1 VYQNIYI
8 SRKDNTVHLWD
19 DEKGYRTFPYEKYA
33 YKRHPGGNF
42 KSLYGDELVRVTN
55 YNDKDP
61 NLFESDV
68 PAEMRVLLD
77 YYPDSDEP
85 SVGHKVGVIDIEVST
100 EGGFPNMELADKE
113 ITSISLYDCVTRTCY
128 VFVLDRDGKVEKD
141 ETEVDAWLPNDW
153 KVQSEEESKKI
164 KIVTLP
170 YDNED
175 DMLMG
180 FMDKWQECA
189 FTIVTGWNVDFFD
202 MPYLYT
208 RLKSCLTAKAAKC
221 LSPIGTCYL
230 NAYNKRLTIAGIS
243 VMDYIL
249 LYKKFLAGKMEP
261 TWALGPI
268 GKKVVGF
275 GKVQYHGNLNDLYKS
290 DIKKFLE
297 YNITDVKIVV
307 AIDVKLKLI
316 DLYRNI
322 CHVGHVPYESFHMPA
337 RYLDGASLMYL
348 HRNNVIAPNKPAGGR
363 EEYEEQQEDGEEGF
377 SGAFVKEPVPGRY
390 DWVFDLDLTSMY
402 PNIIISL
409 NISPETKVG
418 KIIKADY
425 NDDCKVEK
433 RRSVLKE
440 IDEMETE
447 MKERLWSN
455 EEGKEE
461 YIQKRCREFDMEYH
475 VREKLEHYHLGATE
489 YKKEEFSNL
498 ITQSNYSLS
507 SNGVLY
513 RTDKPGV
520 VPTLLQ
526 LWFGQRKDMRKK
538 AAEFRKAGNIE
549 KYNFYNQRQQVQKIL
564 LNSFYGVLG
573 LPIFRFYDID
583 NAEAVTMSG
592 VDIIQTTS
600 KAINIYYKNALE
612 VEDGDWVVYSD
623 TDSCFVDAVP
633 IIKKRFPDI
642 NFNNDDEMTKAIM
655 SVTTEVQTYVNKF
668 YDIMAKRFFNIPKH
682 TFDAKQ
688 EVISKTSFWLA
699 KKRYAQWIIHKEGHL
714 LEKPELEVK
723 GIDVV
728 RTSFPSA
735 FRKFMDLFLRKL
747 LTAAPK
753 AEIDEMILKAR
764 EDVIKTLPV
773 IEIAK
778 NTSVKYV
785 SQDGANNY
793 NPESRRP
800 FHFENKTPAQAKA
813 ALAYNDL
820 ILKMG
825 LEKTCEP
832 IRHGSKIK
840 WVYLQKNGY
849 GLDAIAF
856 KGDGND
862 ADELLDFIN
871 AHVDRKKMFENELKS
886 KLEDFYD
893 VLKWSFPNPSVKTA
907 ATFFNFGE

>member
-1 VYQNIYI
+1 MYQNIYI

-19 DEKGYRTFPYEKYA
+19 DEKGLRTFPYEKYA
-33 YKRHPGGNF
+33 YKRHVGGNF

-61 NLFESDV
+61 DLFESDV
-68 PAEMRVLLD
+68 SPEMRVLLD

-85 SVGHKVGVIDIEVST
+85 SKGNKVGVIDIEIST
-100 EGGFPNMELADKE
+100 EGGFSTPELAE
-113 ITSISLYDCVTRTCY
+113 QPITSISLYDCVTRTCF
-128 VFVLDRDGKVEKD
+128 VFVLDKDGKVEKN
-141 ETEVDAWLPNDW
+141 ETEVAPWLPLDW
-153 KVQSEEESKKI
+153 KTQTEEETKPI

-175 DMLMG
+175 DMLMS

-202 MPYLYT
+202 MPYLYN
-208 RLKSCLTAKAAKC
+208 RIKHCLTAKAAKC
-221 LSPIGTCYL
+221 LSPIGYCYI
-230 NAYNKRLTIAGIS
+230 NAFNKKLTIAGIS

-316 DLYRNI
+316 DLYRTI

-363 EEYEEQQEDGEEGF
+363 EEYEESMEDGEEGF
-377 SGAFVKEPVPGRY
+377 SGAFVKQPVPGKY
-390 DWVFDLDLTSMY
+390 NWVFDLDLTSMY

-418 KIIKADY
+418 KVIKAEY

-433 RRSVLKE
+433 RREILKE

-447 MKERLWSN
+447 MKQRLWSN
-455 EEGKEE
+455 DEGKEE
-461 YIQKRCREFDMEYH
+461 YIQRRCREFDMEYH
-475 VREKLEHYHLGATE
+475 VREKLENYHLGTVQ
-489 YKKEEFSNL
+489 YKKDEFKSL
-498 ITQSNYSLS
+498 ITEANYSLS

-526 LWFGQRKDMRKK
+526 LWFQQRKDMRKK
-538 AAEFRKAGNIE
+538 AAAFKKEGNVE

-573 LPIFRFYDID
+573 LPIFRFYDVD

-600 KAINIYYKNALE
+600 KAINIYYKDALE
-612 VEDGDWVVYSD
+612 VEEGDWVIYID

-642 NFNNDDEMTKAIM
+642 DFNNDDEMTKAIM

-668 YDIMAKRFFNIPKH
+668 YDIMASRFFNICKH

-699 KKRYAQWIIHKEGHL
+699 KKRYAQWVIHKEGAL
-714 LEKPELEVK
+714 LAKPELEVK

-728 RTSFPSA
+728 RTSFPAA

-747 LTAAPK
+747 LTDTPK
-753 AEIDEMILKAR
+753 SIIDEMILK
-764 EDVIKTLPV
+764 EQEEVKTLPV

-778 NTSVKYV
+778 NTSVKFV
-785 SQDGANNY
+785 SQDGSKNY
-793 NPESRRP
+793 NPENRRP
-800 FHFENKTPAQAKA
+800 FHFEHKSPAQAKA

-820 ILKMG
+820 ILNLG

-832 IRHGSKIK
+832 IHHGSKIK

-862 ADELLDFIN
+862 ADELLEFIN
-871 AHVDRKKMFENELKS
+871 TYVDRKQMFENELKS
-886 KLEDFYD
+886 KLEDFYN
-893 VLKWSFPNPSVKTA
+893 VLHWSFPNPSVATA
-907 ATFFNFGE
+907 TNFFNF

>member
-1 VYQNIYI
+1 MEIEIEY
-8 SRKDNTVHLWD
+8 
-19 DEKGYRTFPYEKYA
+19 KGLTKKF
-33 YKRHPGGNF
+33 
-42 KSLYGDELVRVTN
+42 
-55 YNDKDP
+55 
-61 NLFESDV
+61 
-68 PAEMRVLLD
+68 
-77 YYPDSDEP
+77 
-85 SVGHKVGVIDIEVST
+85 ST
-100 EGGFPNMELADKE
+100 EEEFKIFLVENKLELD
-113 ITSISLYDCVTRTCY
+113 D
-128 VFVLDRDGKVEKD
+128 
-141 ETEVDAWLPNDW
+141 ND
-153 KVQSEEESKKI
+153 
-164 KIVTLP
+164 
-170 YDNED
+170 
-175 DMLMG
+175 
-180 FMDKWQECA
+180 
-189 FTIVTGWNVDFFD
+189 
-202 MPYLYT
+202 
-208 RLKSCLTAKAAKC
+208 
-221 LSPIGTCYL
+221 
-230 NAYNKRLTIAGIS
+230 
-243 VMDYIL
+243 
-249 LYKKFLAGKMEP
+249 
-261 TWALGPI
+261 
-268 GKKVVGF
+268 
-275 GKVQYHGNLNDLYKS
+275 
-290 DIKKFLE
+290 
-297 YNITDVKIVV
+297 
-307 AIDVKLKLI
+307 
-316 DLYRNI
+316 
-322 CHVGHVPYESFHMPA
+322 
-337 RYLDGASLMYL
+337 
-348 HRNNVIAPNKPAGGR
+348 
-363 EEYEEQQEDGEEGF
+363 
-377 SGAFVKEPVPGRY
+377 
-390 DWVFDLDLTSMY
+390 
-402 PNIIISL
+402 NII
-409 NISPETKVG
+409 ETVG
-418 KIIKADY
+418 I
-425 NDDCKVEK
+425 
-433 RRSVLKE
+433 
-440 IDEMETE
+440 
-447 MKERLWSN
+447 
-455 EEGKEE
+455 
-461 YIQKRCREFDMEYH
+461 
-475 VREKLEHYHLGATE
+475 
-489 YKKEEFSNL
+489 
-498 ITQSNYSLS
+498 
-507 SNGVLY
+507 
-513 RTDKPGV
+513 GV
-520 VPTLLQ
+520 VPTLLS
-526 LWFGQRKDMRKK
+526 LWFLQRKEMRKK

-612 VEDGDWVVYSD
+612 VEEGDWVVYSD

-832 IRHGSKIK
+832 IHHGSKIK

-871 AHVDRKKMFENELKS
+871 THVDRKKMFENELKS

-907 ATFFNFGE
+907 ANFFNFGE

>member
-1 VYQNIYI
+1 MA
-8 SRKDNTVHLWD
+8 
-19 DEKGYRTFPYEKYA
+19 GYRTFPYEKYA

-42 KSLYGDELVRVTN
+42 KSLYGDELVRVVN
-55 YNDKDP
+55 YNDKDS

-68 PAEMRVLLD
+68 PADMRVLLD

-85 SVGHKVGVIDIEVST
+85 STGNKIGVIDIEIST
-100 EGGFPNMELADKE
+100 EGGFSTPDLAE
-113 ITSISLYDCVTRTCY
+113 QPITSISLYDFVTRTCF
-128 VFVLDRDGKVEKD
+128 VFVIDKESKVEKN
-141 ETEVDAWLPNDW
+141 ELEVDPWLPLEW
-153 KVQSEEESKKI
+153 KVQSEEENKKI

-175 DMLMG
+175 DMLMS

-202 MPYLYT
+202 MPYLYN
-208 RLKSCLTAKAAKC
+208 RLKKCLTAKAAKC
-221 LSPIGTCYL
+221 LSPIGVCYL
-230 NAYNKRLTIAGIS
+230 NTHSKKLTIAGVS

-275 GKVQYHGNLNDLYKS
+275 GKVQYHGNLNDLYKT

-316 DLYRNI
+316 DLYRTI

-348 HRNNVIAPNKPAGGR
+348 HRNGVIAPNKPAGGR
-363 EEYEEQQEDGEEGF
+363 EEYEDSMEDGEEGF

-418 KIIKADY
+418 KIIKAEY

-433 RRSVLKE
+433 RRGILKE
-440 IDEMETE
+440 IDEMKTE
-447 MKERLWSN
+447 MKDRLWSS
-455 EEGKEE
+455 EDGKEE
-461 YIQKRCREFDMEYH
+461 YIQRRCREFDMEYH
-475 VREKLEHYHLGATE
+475 VREKLENYHLGTTE
-489 YKKEEFSNL
+489 YKKDEFRNL
-498 ITQSNYSLS
+498 IKDANYSLS

-513 RTDKPGV
+513 RRDKPGV

-526 LWFGQRKDMRKK
+526 LWFQQRKDMRKK
-538 AAEFRKAGNIE
+538 ASEFRKAGNVE

-573 LPIFRFYDID
+573 LPIFRFYDVD

-612 VEDGDWVVYSD
+612 VETGDWVIYSD

-633 IIKKRFPDI
+633 IIKKRFPDLD
-642 NFNNDDEMTKAIM
+642 FNNDDEMTKAIM

-668 YDIMAKRFFNIPKH
+668 YDIMAKRFFNLDAH

-688 EVISKTSFWLA
+688 EVISKSSFWLA

-728 RTSFPSA
+728 RTSFPMA

-747 LTAAPK
+747 LTSAPK
-753 AEIDEMILKAR
+753 SEIDAMILKVK
-764 EDVIKTLPV
+764 EEVKTLPV
-773 IEIAK
+773 LEIAK
-778 NTSVKYV
+778 NTSVKFV
-785 SQDGANNY
+785 SQDGTKNY

-800 FHFENKTPAQAKA
+800 LHFESKTPAQAKA

-820 ILKMG
+820 IVKMG

-832 IRHGSKIK
+832 IYHGSKIK
-840 WVYLQKNGY
+840 WVYLQDNGY
-849 GLDAIAF
+849 GLDAIAM

-862 ADELLDFIN
+862 ADELLKFIDT
-871 AHVDRKKMFENELKS
+871 HVDRKKMFENELKS
-886 KLEDFYD
+886 KLSDFYD
-893 VLKWSFPNPSVKTA
+893 VLRWAFPNPSVATA
-907 ATFFNFGE
+907 SNFFDFGG